1 MTCKEKI
8 ILDCDPGEDDALAIL
23 LAIKRGLSL
32 TTLVCGYGNSSADN
46 TYRNGAGLLT
56 LSNKMDIPL
65 YKGSEE
71 PYKPHPLESDTVSAG
86 DFVGKNGLCGIS
98 LPYDAKMLT
107 SHHINQDD
115 RTNELAE
122 HIRQQGPLTYI
133 ITGPCTTFA
142 HILDELGDEAK
153 KYINQVII
161 MGGALD
167 ACGNHGP
174 INSDT
179 GKSYAEFNCYCD
191 PHGTDRVLNSNL
203 PIIIVPW
210 DLTEQIVLTYKEL
223 PDLQSH
229 SPEGDFVI
237 NLVRN
242 FLESYGNAHERSFE
256 FNDCITISA
265 LQEHGTLRKET
276 INIILKG
283 EQTGRIIR
291 DKNSGKEVFFFDI
304 DPAQIFPI
312 RNSILEDIGIKIHV
326 KK

>member
-1 MTCKEKI
+1 MDYISRMFKNVFLVPKPDTTI
-8 ILDCDPGEDDALAIL
+8 I
-23 LAIKRGLSL
+23 
-32 TTLVCGYGNSSADN
+32 
-46 TYRNGAGLLT
+46 
-56 LSNKMDIPL
+56 
-65 YKGSEE
+65 
-71 PYKPHPLESDTVSAG
+71 
-86 DFVGKNGLCGIS
+86 
-98 LPYDAKMLT
+98 
-107 SHHINQDD
+107 
-115 RTNELAE
+115 
-122 HIRQQGPLTYI
+122 
-133 ITGPCTTFA
+133 
-142 HILDELGDEAK
+142 DEAK
-153 KYINQVII
+153 KFINQVII

-174 INSDT
+174 INPDT
-179 GKSYAEFNCYCD
+179 GKSYAEFNFYCD

-223 PDLQSH
+223 PDLQST

-242 FLESYGNAHERSFE
+242 FLESYGNAHDRSFE

-265 LQEHGTLRKET
+265 LQEHGTLRKEA

-291 DKNSGKEVFFFDI
+291 DKNSGKEVFFFDL
-304 DPAQIFPI
+304 DSSQISPI